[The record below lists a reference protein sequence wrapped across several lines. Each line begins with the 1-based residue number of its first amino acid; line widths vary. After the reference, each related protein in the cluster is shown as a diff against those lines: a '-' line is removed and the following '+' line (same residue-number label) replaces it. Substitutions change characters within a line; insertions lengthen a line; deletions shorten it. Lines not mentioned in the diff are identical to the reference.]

1 MSQFYDPFEEYNH
14 YAENTYS
21 NEVFIQFQQ
30 EEIYAR
36 NNPEKLP
43 ELKPLATGMQA
54 RGVVR
59 KRESNDDESDT
70 VTSATKKRYN

>member
-1 MSQFYDPFEEYNH
+1 MSQFYDPFEEYTH
-14 YAENTYS
+14 YAETTYS

-30 EEIYAR
+30 EEIYKR

-43 ELKPLATGMQA
+43 ELKPLATGMGA

-59 KRESNDDESDT
+59 KRESNDDASD
-70 VTSATKKRYN
+70 SPMNMTKKRQN

>member
-14 YAENTYS
+14 YAETTYS
-21 NEVFIQFQQ
+21 SEAFIQFQQ